1 MTVSDGVSC
10 SWRDAASGKSPN
22 TSHPPSSFSRLL
34 YNASKRKRRTQLQP
48 NPNSLSLLVHIHP
61 LCGTYSLS
69 YTLPPRGLLS
79 GQPLDSSAG
88 LSPSSHKQ
96 SLPPSVSRHFK
107 ESLPSADPFLSDG
120 RFLVGSLWFGIFLQ
134 LFLILGVL
142 YTLASD
148 SIAMH
153 RLQISVFGAVAIGF
167 AVDGANAGLFDT
179 RGSLQAMGAGWLV
192 LSMVDILW
200 VLYFTA
206 EDDSLA
212 LHIFNSFGTGGL
224 TPPSR
229 RRRSPRGNSVHMNSP
244 GNGYA
249 APYSAGGGI
258 GPGMYDAK
266 ITGNGSFHEPLEPA
280 TRSIGGGSI
289 TNAPTS
295 VGAGSIRNESNVG
308 SPLMGSGNA
317 GIGAG
322 GGNSPLNS
330 GVPEPTPA
338 SDGTVF
344 RAKALYACA
353 LPSDTFW
360 TRLLTRTCTD
370 TGSADDPNEISF
382 AKGELLDII
391 DKQGKWWQ
399 AKKSD
404 GTVGSEYS
412 PPSKILVSL
421 NAVFAVAPSNYLQLL

>member
-1 MTVSDGVSC
+1 
-10 SWRDAASGKSPN
+10 
-22 TSHPPSSFSRLL
+22 
-34 YNASKRKRRTQLQP
+34 
-48 NPNSLSLLVHIHP
+48 
-61 LCGTYSLS
+61 
-69 YTLPPRGLLS
+69 
-79 GQPLDSSAG
+79 
-88 LSPSSHKQ
+88 
-96 SLPPSVSRHFK
+96 
-107 ESLPSADPFLSDG
+107 
-120 RFLVGSLWFGIFLQ
+120 
-134 LFLILGVL
+134 
-142 YTLASD
+142 
-148 SIAMH
+148 MH
-153 RLQISVFGAVAIGF
+153 RLQISVFGAVTIVF
-167 AVDGANAGLFDT
+167 AVQGANEGLFVDV
-179 RGSLQAMGAGWLV
+179 GSLQAMGAGWLILAV
-192 LSMVDILW
+192 VDILW
-200 VLYFTA
+200 VLYFTS

-249 APYSAGGGI
+249 APYSVGGGI

-266 ITGNGSFHEPLEPA
+266 INGNGSFHEPIEPA

-289 TNAPTS
+289 TNGPTS
-295 VGAGSIRNESNVG
+295 IGAGSIRNESTVG

-330 GVPEPTPA
+330 GVPEPSPG
-338 SDGTVF
+338 SDGTVYK
-344 RAKALYACA
+344 AKALYACT
-353 LPSDTFW
+353 LSGGTFSMH
-360 TRLLTRTCTD
+360 LLTHARTD

-382 AKGELLDII
+382 QKGELLDIL

-412 PPSKILVSL
+412 SAAETSDLTECHVYSCPFKLPTTPLRSSLTLTYELFLRLFHTIYNVVPSTHVGSSGIVSCSATPIHASLPPTHSKPSGPPLRCNVVSEYRRFSTSALTFLFPFLDVYIYLV
-421 NAVFAVAPSNYLQLL
+421 